1 MKKVELTM
9 LETWEKEFQNNLQK
23 TILRRALNNNELQTI
38 AIKQE
43 NVPKTSFKFSKEI
56 QTLPVTNQQKSGRCW
71 IFAGLNVLREIIAKK
86 YGLKDFEL
94 SQNYIAFYDK
104 LEKINYFIESIDDF
118 LDADKDDRTLQ
129 HIVRTGIQDGGQ
141 WDMFVSLVEKYGVV
155 PKEAMDETA
164 NSSSTRTVNQLI
176 NVKLRKYASMARKNP
191 KEREKYKEETLKVL
205 YDFLLSNFGNP
216 PKQFDFEYVDKENN
230 YYLIEDLN
238 PHQFFNDYIGNSLSD
253 YVSIIN
259 APTQDKP
266 FNKTFTVEYLGNV
279 VEGRTIKYLNLEMS
293 KLKEKVLKQLNDDE
307 VVWFGSDVG
316 YFGDRDLGI
325 WDDSRYDYSN
335 IFETSFELDKE
346 SMLDYGHSQMNH
358 AMVITGFASK
368 SGNPIK
374 YKIQNS
380 WGDTSGKKG
389 YYLASDSWFDRFVYQ
404 AVINKKYLTEEEIQ
418 IWEEEPIKLK
428 PWDPMGSL
436 AD

>member
-1 MKKVELTM
+1 MKKLDLTV
-9 LETWEKEFQNNLQK
+9 LESWKHEFQNNIQK
-23 TILRRALNNNELQTI
+23 TVLRRALNNNELQTI

-56 QTLPVTNQQKSGRCW
+56 QTLPVANQQKSGRCW

-118 LDADKDDRTLQ
+118 LDVDKDDRTLQ

-176 NVKLRKYASMARKNP
+176 NFKLRKYVSMARKNP
-191 KEREKYKEETLKVL
+191 KEKENYKKDTLKFL
-205 YDFLLSNFGNP
+205 HDFLLSNFGTP
-216 PKQFDFEYVDKENN
+216 PKKFDFEYVDKENN
-230 YYLIEDLN
+230 YYLIEDLD
-238 PHQFFNDYIGNSLSD
+238 PHKFFTEYIGDSLSN

-259 APTQDKP
+259 APTKDKP

-279 VEGRTIKYLNLEMS
+279 TEGRPIKYLNLEMS
-293 KLKEKVLKQLNDDE
+293 KLKDKVLKQLNDDE

-316 YFGDRDLGI
+316 YFGDRDLGV
-325 WDDSRYDYSN
+325 WDDNRYDYN
-335 IFETSFELDKE
+335 YIFETNFELDKE

-358 AMVITGFASK
+358 AMVITGYSSK
-368 SGNPIK
+368 NGKPVK
-374 YKIQNS
+374 YKIENS
-380 WGDTSGKKG
+380 WGDSSGKKG
-389 YYLASDSWFDRFVYQ
+389 YYLASDSWFDKFVYQ
-404 AVINKKYLTEEEIQ
+404 AVINKKYLTEEELK

-428 PWDPMGSL
+428 PWNPMGSL

>member
-1 MKKVELTM
+1 MKKVDLIL
-9 LETWEKEFQNNLQK
+9 LESWEQEFKDNIQK

-56 QTLPVTNQQKSGRCW
+56 QTLPVANQQKSGRCW

-86 YGLKDFEL
+86 YRLKDFEL

-191 KEREKYKEETLKVL
+191 EGREKYKEETLKVL

-216 PKQFDFEYVDKENN
+216 PKKFDFEYVDKENN
-230 YYLIEDLN
+230 YYLIEDLD
-238 PHQFFNDYIGNSLSD
+238 PHKFFTEYIGSSLGD

-293 KLKEKVLKQLNDDE
+293 KLKDKVLKQLSDDE

-316 YFGDRDLGI
+316 YFGDRDLGV

-368 SGNPIK
+368 NGKPIK

-404 AVINKKYLTEEEIQ
+404 AVINKKYLTEEELK

>member
-1 MKKVELTM
+1 MKKLDSNL
-9 LETWEKEFQNNLQK
+9 LEKWEEEFSKNLQK
-23 TILRRALNNNELQTI
+23 TILKRALNTNELQTV
-38 AIKQE
+38 ATKQE
-43 NVPKTSFKFSKEI
+43 SVPKTSFRFSKEI
-56 QTLPVTNQQKSGRCW
+56 QTLPVANQQKSGRCW

-86 YGLKDFEL
+86 YGLKEFEL

-104 LEKINYFIESIDDF
+104 LEKINYFLESIDDF
-118 LDADKDDRTLQ
+118 LEVDKDDRTLQ

-141 WDMFVSLVEKYGVV
+141 WDMFVSLVEKYGVI
-155 PKEAMDETA
+155 PKDAMEETA

-176 NVKLRKYASMARKNP
+176 NVKLRKYVSMARKNP
-191 KEREKYKEETLKVL
+191 KEKEKYKKQTLKEL
-205 YDFLLSNFGNP
+205 YDFLVSNFGNP

-230 YYLIEDLN
+230 YYLIEDLFPN
-238 PHQFFNDYIGNSLSD
+238 QFFENYIGNTLAN

-259 APTQDKP
+259 APTDDKP

-279 VEGRTIKYLNLEMS
+279 TEGRKIKYLNLEMS
-293 KLKEKVLKQLNDDE
+293 KLKDKVIRQLNDDE

-316 YFGDRDLGI
+316 YFGDKDLGI
-325 WDDSRYDYSN
+325 WADDRYDYSN
-335 IFETSFELDKE
+335 IFETDFELDKA

-368 SGNPIK
+368 NGQPTK
-374 YKIQNS
+374 YKIENS

-389 YYLASDSWFDRFVYQ
+389 YYLASDSWFDKFVYQ
-404 AVINKKYLTEEEIQ
+404 AVINKKYLSEEELK
-418 IWEEEPIKLK
+418 IWEEEPVKLK